1 MNIKTLFLFI
11 FICTLF
17 FSKNT
22 SGESVSF
29 ALGKSHTVTVFSDSS
44 LSIFNHLSIKEIEK
58 RAGRTLKFKEK
69 VAIKF
74 FKANP
79 SLFKQ
84 FTDSTEEKKLE
95 KKALWSKWLGI
106 GSLIGLFV
114 PGVNILSLPAA
125 IIAIV
130 FGANTVD
137 KVKDKRNSRQGITFG
152 IITLGVILL
161 LVALVVIII
170 ASLGVR

>member
-1 MNIKTLFLFI
+1 MNKNILFFFI
-11 FICTLF
+11 FIGATF
-17 FSKNT
+17 FSKYT
-22 SGESVSF
+22 SGASVSF
-29 ALGKSHTVTVFSDSS
+29 AIEKRNSSALFSDSN

-58 RAGRTLKFKEK
+58 RAGRTLKLKEK

-84 FTDSTEEKKLE
+84 FTDSAEDKKWE

-106 GSLIGLFV
+106 GSLIGLFI
-114 PGVNILSLPAA
+114 PGLNILSLPAA

-130 FGANTVD
+130 FGADTIN

-152 IITLGVILL
+152 IITIAVILL
-161 LVALVVIII
+161 LVAILIAIIS
-170 ASLGVR
+170 SLGIR